1 MNPNFSAGTI
11 WRVRLARAGGDLAID
26 RMGEL
31 LDEVPRR
38 EAKQVRGKVVSLGT
52 LLFRAPKSP
61 APLGF
66 RQPSKSP
73 QHVFIVSR
81 AIPSSN
87 ESPARKPSRP
97 HWHAISKGVCWR
109 MRSWRAGACGR
120 MTEARKG
127 QINFRLKCGNSRTT
141 FVTPKLVEA
150 KTGAPEQSPKQYPSR
165 SM

>member
-1 MNPNFSAGTI
+1 MNRNFSAGTI

-87 ESPARKPSRP
+87 ESPGAFAAALARDLERCVL
-97 HWHAISKGVCWR
+97 ANAV
-109 MRSWRAGACGR
+109 M
-120 MTEARKG
+120 ARE
-127 QINFRLKCGNSRTT
+127 LA
-141 FVTPKLVEA
+141 VA
-150 KTGAPEQSPKQYPSR
+150 
-165 SM
+165 

>member
-1 MNPNFSAGTI
+1 VDKSAAFESYAKQADDEELLNNARRI
-11 WRVRLARAGGDLAID
+11 KVRAID

-109 MRSWRAGACGR
+109 MRSWRGS
-120 MTEARKG
+120 
-127 QINFRLKCGNSRTT
+127 L
-141 FVTPKLVEA
+141 
-150 KTGAPEQSPKQYPSR
+150 R
-165 SM
+165 SHDRGEKRPD

>member
-1 MNPNFSAGTI
+1 
-11 WRVRLARAGGDLAID
+11 
-26 RMGEL
+26 MGEL

-81 AIPSSN
+81 GIPSSN
-87 ESPARKPSRP
+87 EFAR
-97 HWHAISKGVCWR
+97 A
-109 MRSWRAGACGR
+109 
-120 MTEARKG
+120 EAFAAALARDLERCVLA
-127 QINFRLKCGNSRTT
+127 NAVMARELA
-141 FVTPKLVEA
+141 VA
-150 KTGAPEQSPKQYPSR
+150 
-165 SM
+165 